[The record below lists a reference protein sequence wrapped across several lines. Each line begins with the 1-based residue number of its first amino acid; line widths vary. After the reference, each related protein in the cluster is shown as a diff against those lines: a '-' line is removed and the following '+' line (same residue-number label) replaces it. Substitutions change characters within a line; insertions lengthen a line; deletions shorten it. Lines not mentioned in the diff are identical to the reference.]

1 MRLNKVDGIK
11 INFVRNGRAQER
23 TVTNS
28 QILSNS
34 FKTSVRDDYKFDI
47 SPRNGGIRIYM
58 GLSRP
63 TVTFSQNTAWKF
75 GKLVSVQN
83 FKLHEKIA

>member
-1 MRLNKVDGIK
+1 MDAHKNAPSPTPKY
-11 INFVRNGRAQER
+11 
-23 TVTNS
+23 S
-28 QILSNS
+28 QIRLKLLCVYSNVAV
-34 FKTSVRDDYKFDI
+34 FNKGDDYKFDI